1 MTLPVF
7 AGGYY
12 QLVTC
17 GPPFVKTSERFVNH
31 AFSKVGTSETAKE
44 IQGALLRV
52 LVPIG
57 LALVIGGLLL
67 LALGKDPFAYYFYVL
82 RRGLLTWGGLQET
95 LTRMAPLLLIASGLI
110 VAFRAGIWN
119 LGGDGQF
126 LLAAVI
132 TAALGPALIAIMGRA
147 PTLILCMIVS
157 MGVAAIWSL
166 VPAILKARYGVN
178 EIVTSL
184 MMSFLGTSFANVLV
198 KLFFRDPGTT
208 VPQTRDLAVEDRL
221 PRLFDTTIHGGFP
234 IAIVVVI
241 LVHLLMTRTS
251 FGLKLQVVGANPAA
265 AIHAGLDVG
274 RLTIATFALS
284 AGLIGLA
291 GSVEILGVW
300 GTLRADWNPAF
311 SLLVVPIVF
320 LARFNGYA
328 VIGFTL
334 FFSALMIGGESAARR
349 VGVPQHFVLVLV
361 ALLLI
366 FLALVEYLDYRRR
379 RRLVA

>member
-1 MTLPVF
+1 MSSDAGTDAARLKP
-7 AGGYY
+7 AGGEKLREA
-12 QLVTC
+12 QAAV
-17 GPPFVKTSERFVNH
+17 
-31 AFSKVGTSETAKE
+31 
-44 IQGALLRV
+44 LRV
-52 LVPIG
+52 LIPVL
-57 LALVIGGLLL
+57 LALVMGGLIL
-67 LALGKDPFAYYFYVL
+67 LALGKSPIAYYGYVL
-82 RRGLLTWGGLQET
+82 ERGLLRWGGLQET

-132 TAALGPALIAIMGRA
+132 TAALGPALITVLPRG
-147 PTLILCMIVS
+147 PTLVLCMVAS
-157 MGVAAIWSL
+157 MLVGAAWSL
-166 VPAILKARYGVN
+166 IPAILKARYGVN
-178 EIVTSL
+178 VIITSL

-208 VPQTRDLAVEDRL
+208 VPQTRDLPVDDRL
-221 PRLFDTTIHGGFP
+221 PRLIGTTIHSGVLIGL
-234 IAIVVVI
+234 VVVV
-241 LVHLLMTRTS
+241 LVHLMMTRTS
-251 FGLKLQVVGANPAA
+251 FGLKLQVVGANPPAA
-265 AIHAGLDVG
+265 VHAGLNVPW
-274 RLTIATFALS
+274 LTVATFALS

-300 GTLRADWNPAF
+300 GTVRADWNPAF
-311 SLLVVPIVF
+311 GLLVVPLVF

-349 VGVPQHFVLVLV
+349 IGVPQHYVLVLV

-366 FLALVEYLDYRRR
+366 FLALVEYLDYLRR
-379 RRLVA
+379 RRLAA